1 MIHSKRTSASALIHQ
16 EGLARETTTSV
27 LHGSTIRCGGR
38 RHGIAPVEVVCHS
51 QCVEANQ

>member
-1 MIHSKRTSASALIHQ
+1 MIHSKGTSASALIHQ
-16 EGLARETTTSV
+16 EWLAPETTTSL